1 MAQRLICQSFIIVTN
16 FVVNILNITKMD
28 LEKILVKIVLA
39 LIAVLFIVLL
49 FNSCK
54 SHKQVVKT
62 ETDSTATQV
71 VVVDSH
77 TTDNSKS
84 EEDYTEVTYVLDS
97 GQTVIVNF
105 GDGKVNYGSE
115 ELKVTQIKVK
125 NSHVSHENDI
135 NNKIYATE
143 EKRAEIKEKSTQIE
157 KTKPNTTRNLR
168 LVAVLFVSIVILL
181 ALWRF
186 YSKI

>member
-1 MAQRLICQSFIIVTN
+1 ML
-16 FVVNILNITKMD
+16 D

-39 LIAVLFIVLL
+39 LVALLFIVLL

-54 SHKQVVKT
+54 THKQVVKMQ
-62 ETDSTATQV
+62 TDSTATEV
-71 VVVDSH
+71 VKVESH
-77 TTDNSKS
+77 TIDNSTTQ
-84 EEDYTEVTYVLDS
+84 EEYTEVTYVLDTTS
-97 GQTVIVNF
+97 IINF
-105 GDGKVNYGSE
+105 EGGKLNYGDGKI
-115 ELKVTQIKVK
+115 KVSRIRVK
-125 NSHVSHENDI
+125 NSHVTRENDI
-135 NNKIYATE
+135 NNKIYATD
-143 EKRAEIKEKSTQIE
+143 EKTAEIKEKSTQID

>member
-28 LEKILVKIVLA
+28 LEKILVKIVLLLVTA
-39 LIAVLFIVLL
+39 LFIVLL

-62 ETDSTATQV
+62 QIDSTTTEV
-71 VVVDSH
+71 VKVESH
-77 TTDNSKS
+77 TTDNSTTK
-84 EEDYTEVTYVLDS
+84 EDYTEVTYILDS
-97 GQTVIVNF
+97 GQFVSFSDKF
-105 GDGKVNYGSE
+105 GNSE
-115 ELKVTQIKVK
+115 QVVLQVREIKVK
-125 NSHVSHENDI
+125 NSHVTKENDI

-143 EKRAEIKEKSTQIE
+143 KKTEEIKEKSTQIE
-157 KTKPNTTRNLR
+157 KSKPNTTRNLR
-168 LVAVLFVSIVILL
+168 IVAVLFVSIVILL

>member
-1 MAQRLICQSFIIVTN
+1 ML
-16 FVVNILNITKMD
+16 D
-28 LEKILVKIVLA
+28 LEKILVKIVLVLVTA
-39 LIAVLFIVLL
+39 LFIVLL

-54 SHKQVVKT
+54 TTKKVVKT
-62 ETDSTATQV
+62 ETDSTATQA

-84 EEDYTEVTYVLDS
+84 EEDYTEITYVLDS

-125 NSHVSHENDI
+125 NSHVTKENDI
-135 NNKIYATE
+135 DNKIYATE
-143 EKRAEIKEKSTQIE
+143 EKTAEIKEKSTQID
-157 KTKPNTTRNLR
+157 KTKPNTTKNLR
-168 LVAVLFVSIVILL
+168 LIAVLFVSIVILL

-186 YSKI
+186 YQKLN

>member
-1 MAQRLICQSFIIVTN
+1 MKDI
-16 FVVNILNITKMD
+16 
-28 LEKILVKIVLA
+28 EKILVKIVLA
-39 LIAVLFIVLL
+39 LVALLFIVLL

-54 SHKQVVKT
+54 ATKKVVKT

-77 TTDNSKS
+77 TTENSKS
-84 EEDYTEVTYVLDS
+84 EEDYTEITYVLDS
-97 GQTVIVNF
+97 GQIVTI
-105 GDGKVNYGSE
+105 GHDLES
-115 ELKVTQIKVK
+115 VTNCNQLRVSQIKVK
-125 NSHVSHENDI
+125 NSHVTSENKID
-135 NNKIYATE
+135 NKIYATE
-143 EKRAEIKEKSTQIE
+143 EKTAEIKEKAIKIE
-157 KTKPNTTRNLR
+157 KSKPNTTRNLR